1 MLQTPQCYITLH
13 GMVHCNVPTGACPQ
27 AAIPQVRNS
36 IPGIAPRFVLKAM
49 FQYAEMVAL
58 AIFRPNCSAAV
69 RHRGRLE
76 VSLGFTEISQTRADC
91 ETSPHHAAASWMA
104 VHFDLGWHVVWFIVL
119 KQLCTASH
127 MPELHGDWVI
137 LRVLSLRSGILKSA
151 YHVHHHHHHRRH
163 CRCGYHYHYHYQHLL
178 TKYTQLCLPLRHHC
192 QHHCSPTTTAAAAP
206 LDRGPRTTAAAE
218 LLMFVLAFFV
228 FLLRC

>member
-1 MLQTPQCYITLH
+1 
-13 GMVHCNVPTGACPQ
+13 
-27 AAIPQVRNS
+27 
-36 IPGIAPRFVLKAM
+36 
-49 FQYAEMVAL
+49 MVAL

-104 VHFDLGWHVVWFIVL
+104 VYFDLGWHVVWFIVL

-151 YHVHHHHHHRRH
+151 YHVHHHHHHHHHHHRRRH
-163 CRCGYHYHYHYQHLL
+163 CRCGYHYHYHYHYPAPRSPSTHNCVYHYATTANATAAPPRQQQLHLL
-178 TKYTQLCLPLRHHC
+178 IVDRVPQL
-192 QHHCSPTTTAAAAP
+192 
-206 LDRGPRTTAAAE
+206 
-218 LLMFVLAFFV
+218 LLSY
-228 FLLRC
+228 